1 MNPYT
6 PHPNHLPFP
15 YPSQNSNPDPNFLLH
30 PFLPSQPPSKPPQ
43 VPPPTTTTTTTPI
56 LDLSTTLST
65 LTNLLSLT
73 HQTLT
78 SLSPQITLS
87 KPQNANFIPCP
98 FNRHHLMPPESL
110 FLHSLNCPVP
120 LFQNPSS
127 PFDYLHYPNTLNPQ
141 DPHKDSN
148 FSQLIQDPYETELCF
163 SLDSYYNQFSSHFS
177 YNDCPGAVNLND
189 LDSSKRMFT
198 LPGVLLIECVNFGV
212 SGESE
217 REGFDKNGFRVLPSE
232 LWAIRREIEG
242 WIDHPSVYSYS
253 VFCSI
258 LRLDLIKGSDLR
270 SWIIAN
276 SPRYGVVIDV
286 YMRDHICVLFRLC
299 LKAIRK
305 EGLSSVSCEMN
316 VKSLKCPILV
326 QVLMWIASQLSVLYG
341 EVNAKCFA
349 IHVLKQCIL
358 DAANEVMF
366 QLDSCLKESLRDL
379 DAYESEIKDSK
390 LEELRKGSRECKI
403 IKAVDEGDDGVIF
416 VSQVAAAVAA
426 LHESM
431 ISTCLAFYVGWLSI
445 LLSRKELMMREVNV
459 LNTKLL
465 LSMMAFPRK
474 QLSNQE
480 SNKSKTREELLA
492 EERDYKRRRMSY
504 RGKKL
509 KRTTLQVMR
518 DIIDGYMEEIKLAGG
533 IGRFEKG
540 TEEEEMSPNPPSA
553 PDVTVNE
560 LRKVNSHSSEA
571 TRTTSNHYQKESY
584 PDHNSRSK
592 TSKDVLPQDY
602 EQQGRSNHG
611 HHEKLEYRRSAN
623 QDRHGREY
631 SRSPER
637 YRSHVRSHEQSG
649 HQRGRDETKLTRS
662 KDHEKR
668 SSSKSYHDYKSLNSG
683 LESADGMQ
691 RDDRKLDVR
700 DRHLRNAYGNRGS
713 NSVARNAFED
723 RYDPTESYDM
733 HEDDVYTSITFASED
748 VHD

>member
-1 MNPYT
+1 MNPST
-6 PHPNHLPFP
+6 PHLNHLPFP
-15 YPSQNSNPDPNFLLH
+15 YPSQNPNPNHNFLLH
-30 PFLPSQPPSKPPQ
+30 APPPPKPPQ
-43 VPPPTTTTTTTPI
+43 VPPPITTI
-56 LDLSTTLST
+56 LDLPTTLSA
-65 LTNLLSLT
+65 LTNLLSHT
-73 HQTLT
+73 HQTLS

-120 LFQNPSS
+120 LFQHPSS

-148 FSQLIQDPYETELCF
+148 FTQSIQDPNETDLCF

-189 LDSSKRMFT
+189 LDSSKRMFA

-212 SGESE
+212 SGERE
-217 REGFDKNGFRVLPSE
+217 QEGFDKNGFRVLPSD

-242 WIDHPSVYSYS
+242 WIDYPSVYSYS
-253 VFCSI
+253 VFCLI
-258 LRLDLIKGSDLR
+258 LRLDLIKRSDLR
-270 SWIIAN
+270 RWIIAN

-286 YMRDHICVLFRLC
+286 YMRDHICVIFRLC

-305 EGLSSVSCEMN
+305 EALSSVSSEMN

-326 QVLMWIASQLSVLYG
+326 QVLMWIGSQLSILYG

-349 IHVLKQCIL
+349 IHVLKQCL
-358 DAANEVMF
+358 LEAANEVVVSL
-366 QLDSCLKESLRDL
+366 LDSCLKESLKDL
-379 DAYESEIKDSK
+379 DAYENEIKDSK
-390 LEELRKGSRECKI
+390 LE
-403 IKAVDEGDDGVIF
+403 GDDRVIF
-416 VSQVAAAVAA
+416 VTQVAAAVAA
-426 LHESM
+426 LHER
-431 ISTCLAFYVGWLSI
+431 SI
-445 LLSRKELMMREVNV
+445 LEAKI
-459 LNTKLL
+459 KLL
-465 LSMMAFPRK
+465 RVPQQLPRYQRMAEHSFVSKRADDERSKRPNYNAIIEHDGLPRK
-474 QLSNQE
+474 HLSNQE
-480 SNKSKTREELLA
+480 SNKTKTKEELLA

-540 TEEEEMSPNPPSA
+540 TEEEEQSSKPPSA
-553 PDVTVNE
+553 PEVTVNE
-560 LRKVNSHSSEA
+560 LRKVNSHSSE
-571 TRTTSNHYQKESY
+571 SNHYHKESY

-592 TSKDVLPQDY
+592 TSKDLLRQYY

-611 HHEKLEYRRSAN
+611 QHEKLEYQRSAN
-623 QDRHGREY
+623 QDSRREY
-631 SRSPER
+631 RRSQER
-637 YRSHVRSHEQSG
+637 YRSRARSHERSG
-649 HQRGRDETKLTRS
+649 HQRGRDDAKLTRS

-668 SSSKSYHDYKSLNSG
+668 LSSKSYVDYKSLSSG

-691 RDDRKLDVR
+691 RDDQKL
-700 DRHLRNAYGNRGS
+700 NAYGNHGS
-713 NSVARNAFED
+713 NSVAQNAFDD
-723 RYDPTESYDM
+723 RYDPTESHDM
-733 HEDDVYTSITFASED
+733 HEDDVYTGITYAREE

>member
-1 MNPYT
+1 MNPST
-6 PHPNHLPFP
+6 PHLNHLPFP
-15 YPSQNSNPDPNFLLH
+15 YPSQNPNPNHNYLLH
-30 PFLPSQPPSKPPQ
+30 APPPPKPPQ
-43 VPPPTTTTTTTPI
+43 VPPPITTI
-56 LDLSTTLST
+56 LDLPTTLST
-65 LTNLLSLT
+65 LTNLLSHT
-73 HQTLT
+73 NQTLS

-120 LFQNPSS
+120 LFQHPSS

-148 FSQLIQDPYETELCF
+148 FTQSIQDPNETELCF

-189 LDSSKRMFT
+189 LDSSKRMFA

-212 SGESE
+212 SGERE
-217 REGFDKNGFRVLPSE
+217 QEGFDKNGFRVLPSD

-242 WIDHPSVYSYS
+242 WIDYPSVYSYS
-253 VFCSI
+253 VFCLI
-258 LRLDLIKGSDLR
+258 LRLDLIKRSDLR
-270 SWIIAN
+270 RWIIAN

-286 YMRDHICVLFRLC
+286 YMRDHICVIFRLC
-299 LKAIRK
+299 LKAIRR
-305 EGLSSVSCEMN
+305 EALSSVSSEMN

-326 QVLMWIASQLSVLYG
+326 QVLMWMASQLSILYG

-349 IHVLKQCIL
+349 IHVLKLCL
-358 DAANEVMF
+358 LEAANEVVVF
-366 QLDSCLKESLRDL
+366 LLDSCLKESLKDL
-379 DAYESEIKDSK
+379 DAYENEIKDSK
-390 LEELRKGSRECKI
+390 LGETPEGSRECKI
-403 IKAVDEGDDGVIF
+403 IKAVDEGDDRVIF
-416 VSQVAAAVAA
+416 VTQVAAAVAA
-426 LHESM
+426 LHER
-431 ISTCLAFYVGWLSI
+431 SI
-445 LLSRKELMMREVNV
+445 LEAKI
-459 LNTKLL
+459 KLL
-465 LSMMAFPRK
+465 RVPQQLPRYQRMAELSFVSKRADDERSKRPNYKAIIEHDGLPRK
-474 QLSNQE
+474 HLSNQE
-480 SNKSKTREELLA
+480 SNKTKTKEELLA

-540 TEEEEMSPNPPSA
+540 TEEEEMSSKPPSA
-553 PDVTVNE
+553 PEVTVNE
-560 LRKVNSHSSEA
+560 LRKVNSHSSEL
-571 TRTTSNHYQKESY
+571 NHYQKESY

-592 TSKDVLPQDY
+592 TSKDLLRQYY

-611 HHEKLEYRRSAN
+611 YHEKLEYQRSAK

-637 YRSHVRSHEQSG
+637 YRSLSRSHERSS
-649 HQRGRDETKLTRS
+649 HQRGRDDAKLTRS

-668 SSSKSYHDYKSLNSG
+668 LSSKSYVDYKSLSSG

-691 RDDRKLDVR
+691 RDYQKL
-700 DRHLRNAYGNRGS
+700 NTYGNHGS
-713 NSVARNAFED
+713 NSVAQNAFDD
-723 RYDPTESYDM
+723 RYDPTESHDM
-733 HEDDVYTSITFASED
+733 HEDDVYTGITYAREE